1 MINRQYLIKYFSL
14 FLVVTAST
22 YYIPNC
28 SILNKHAIYIG
39 LLAATTFVLLDRF
52 MPHVVMIEKNKLDNH
67 VHKSY

>member
-1 MINRQYLIKYFSL
+1 MINRQNLIKYFAL
-14 FLVVTAST
+14 FSVVTIST

-39 LLAATTFVLLDRF
+39 LLAATTFVLLDRYL
-52 MPHVVMIEKNKLDNH
+52 PHVVMIERSKINDH